1 MICRF
6 KKLGNVLKET
16 LGIYVFTWT
25 VRSVGTG
32 PLSPSSSPSVITA
45 LILQKLG
52 EDLAGP
58 LLVVTLQTLQSLP
71 GSPLS

>member
-16 LGIYVFTWT
+16 LGIYLDCE
-25 VRSVGTG
+25 VGRHG
-32 PLSPSSSPSVITA
+32 PA
-45 LILQKLG
+45 LPVLLPVDHHGANPLLQKLG

-58 LLVVTLQTLQSLP
+58 LLVVTPQTLQSLP